1 MGLFGFGEKESIA
14 DLVNQLPSSGVT
26 VLSLKSLDFIV
37 PGGWNNYTNFDEML
51 KAVTHETDDAFL
63 QSVKKRAIDLY
74 NDKSQGY
81 KSAMQIYSRV
91 DTADKALGA
100 AALTDKLSEKFSLLS
115 FMKYL
120 TPKADTAQAID
131 LVLKMISELLAF
143 TKINGI
149 PGDSFSD
156 FLGALKDY
164 SGESKIRMAGLICF
178 DGLIPLGPDFV
189 NYGMKTLGSLS
200 SSQLSGNKTFNAISE
215 YIPGGDADSKLAFIR
230 SGFDAVKDWMSGFIS
245 QNNLSSDKVVSNL
258 KKYVDVSDDKLD
270 YLAAFLDVFTSYFQH
285 TGTQTLAVRL
295 IERAVNEV

>member
-1 MGLFGFGEKESIA
+1 MGLFGFGEKENIA
-14 DLVNQLPSSGVT
+14 DLISKLPASGVT

-37 PGGWNNYTNFDEML
+37 PGGWSNYTNFDEML
-51 KAVTHETDDAFL
+51 KTVTRETDESFL

-81 KSAMQIYSRV
+81 QSAMQIYGRV

-156 FLGALKDY
+156 FLRALKDY

-189 NYGMKTLGSLS
+189 NYGMEILSGLS
-200 SSQLSGNKTFNAISE
+200 SSQLSENKTFSAISE
-215 YIPGGDADSKLAFIR
+215 YIPGGSADSKLAFIR
-230 SGFDAVKDWMSGFIS
+230 TGFASVKDWMSGFIS
-245 QNNLSSDKVVSNL
+245 QNNLSADKVIDNL

-270 YLAAFLDVFTSYFQH
+270 YLAAFLDVFTNYFEH